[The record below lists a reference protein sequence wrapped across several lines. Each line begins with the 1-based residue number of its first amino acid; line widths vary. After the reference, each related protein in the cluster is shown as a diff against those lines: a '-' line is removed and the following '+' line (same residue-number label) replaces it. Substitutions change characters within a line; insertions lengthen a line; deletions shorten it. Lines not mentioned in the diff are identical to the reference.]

1 MFKKIILGLCFLF
14 CSIFNL
20 AFADSA
26 PISNDEIKEI
36 ENFFNLYVNSA
47 NSYDDNLIN
56 YYFEDA
62 QIKRVVIKPN
72 GDREDV
78 IIPMDRYKK
87 ELNKG
92 KMAAKLAK
100 YKNKYLNKRYE
111 KIGEATY
118 RIKALRYPRNDK
130 IGLNA
135 EFQIVKTPLGYK
147 ISKEEMETTVQRFL
161 NEK

>member
-14 CSIFNL
+14 SSIVNFVL
-20 AFADSA
+20 ADSA

-36 ENFFNLYVNSA
+36 ENFFNSYVDSA
-47 NSYDDNLIN
+47 NSYDDDLIN
-56 YYFEDA
+56 YYFDDA
-62 QIKRVVIKPN
+62 KIKRVVIKPN

-87 ELNKG
+87 ELSKG
-92 KMAAKLAK
+92 KMVAKLAK

-118 RIKALRYPRNDK
+118 KIKALRYPRNDK

-161 NEK
+161 DEK